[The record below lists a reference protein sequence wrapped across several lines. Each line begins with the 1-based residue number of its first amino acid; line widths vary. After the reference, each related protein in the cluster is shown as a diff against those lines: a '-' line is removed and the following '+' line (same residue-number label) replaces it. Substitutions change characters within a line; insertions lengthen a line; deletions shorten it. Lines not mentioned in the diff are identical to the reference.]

1 MTASTLVRMVILA
14 IVIVWPITI
23 TTLLYLRKD
32 QLDEKEFKNK
42 LISAYEGIKL
52 QGILTIMY
60 T

>member
-1 MTASTLVRMVILA
+1 MVILA